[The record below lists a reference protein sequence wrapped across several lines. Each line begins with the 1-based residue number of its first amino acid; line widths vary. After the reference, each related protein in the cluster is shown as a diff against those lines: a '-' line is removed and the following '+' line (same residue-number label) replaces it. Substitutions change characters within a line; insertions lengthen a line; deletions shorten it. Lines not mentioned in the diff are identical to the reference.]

1 MQILFLGTSGSWP
14 TPKRN
19 VSAVAVKRG
28 PEVLLFDCGEGTQ
41 RQFMLSPFSYMQVT
55 RIFVTHFHGDH
66 FLGIPGLV
74 QSMTMNDRQAP
85 LEMYGPRGMKDLVH
99 RLLTLGYFK
108 PGFEV
113 PVQEVRG
120 GDVLDFGEYVV
131 RAIDAEHT
139 VPALTY
145 ALEEKERPGR
155 FDLEKAKA
163 LGIPPGPLYRRLQ
176 GGRSV
181 TVEGKTF
188 TPDMVLGPP
197 RRGRKVVYTGDT
209 MPTAALVAFAKGAD
223 VLIHDATA
231 ESSLEEKANR
241 YGHST
246 AKQAAVVA
254 RDAGVGRL
262 VLTHVSPRYEESG
275 PILADAAPV
284 FPNTVLAEDF
294 TQIDVPYPE

>member
-28 PEVLLFDCGEGTQ
+28 PEVILFDCGEGTQ
-41 RQFMLSPFSYMQVT
+41 RQFMLSPMSFMQVA

-74 QSMTMNDRQAP
+74 QSMTMSDRKAP
-85 LEMYGPRGMKDLVH
+85 LEMYGPRGMKELVH
-99 RLLTLGYFK
+99 QLLTLGYFK

-113 PVQEVRG
+113 PVRELSG
-120 GDVLDFGEYVV
+120 GDVVDFGEYAV
-131 RAIDAEHT
+131 RALDAQHT
-139 VPALTY
+139 VPALSY

-163 LGIPPGPLYRRLQ
+163 LGIPEGPLYRRLQ
-176 GGRSV
+176 EGEPVVVG
-181 TVEGKTF
+181 GKTF
-188 TPDMVLGPP
+188 GPELVLGPP
-197 RRGRKVVYTGDT
+197 RRGRKIVYTGDT
-209 MPTAALVAFAKGAD
+209 MPTSALVEFARGAD

-231 ESSLEEKANR
+231 ETSLEEKANR

-246 AKQAAVVA
+246 ARQAALVA
-254 RDAGVGRL
+254 KDAGVGTL
-262 VLTHVSPRYEESG
+262 VLTHVSPRYEEAA
-275 PILADAAPV
+275 PILADATPV
-284 FPNTVLAEDF
+284 FPNAVLAEDF
-294 TQIDVPYPE
+294 YELEVPYAE

>member
-1 MQILFLGTSGSWP
+1 MQVLFLGTSGSWP

-41 RQFMLSPFSYMQVT
+41 RQFMLSPMSFMQVA

-74 QSMTMNDRQAP
+74 QSMTMSDRTSP
-85 LEMYGPRGMKDLVH
+85 LEMYGPRGMKELVH
-99 RLLTLGYFK
+99 QLLTLGYFK

-113 PVQEVRG
+113 PVRELSG
-120 GDVLDFGEYVV
+120 GDFVDFGEYGV
-131 RAIDAEHT
+131 RALDAQHT
-139 VPALTY
+139 VPALSY

-155 FDLEKAKA
+155 FDLEKAKG
-163 LGIPPGPLYRRLQ
+163 LGIPEGPLYGRLQ
-176 GGRSV
+176 EGQPV
-181 TVEGKTF
+181 TVGGKTF
-188 TPDMVLGPP
+188 TPDQVLGPP
-197 RRGRKVVYTGDT
+197 RRGRKIVYTGDT
-209 MPTAALVAFAKGAD
+209 MPTEALVAFARGAD

-246 AKQAAVVA
+246 ARQAALVA
-254 RDAGVGRL
+254 KDAGVGRL
-262 VLTHVSPRYEESG
+262 VLTHVSPRYEDSA
-275 PILADAAPV
+275 PILADATPV
-284 FPNTVLAEDF
+284 FANAVLADDF
-294 TQIDVPYPE
+294 YEVDVPYPE